1 MLPADV
7 TLAPATEPDFALL
20 RELAG
25 TIWRQHY
32 AAIISVAQIDY
43 MLAGRFSDEALREH
57 TQAADRWLEVL
68 WVSGTPVGYCA
79 YELAD
84 MDGDQAT
91 PAAMKLGQLY
101 VLQSRR
107 GMGLG
112 RFMLGHVGGRALELG
127 RRVLWLQVN
136 KRNTA
141 AIGFYTAARFEVVR
155 EAVFEIGGGFVMDD
169 YVMAKPL

>member
-1 MLPADV
+1 MPPADV
-7 TLAPATEPDFALL
+7 TLAPVTEPDFPVL

-32 AAIISVAQIDY
+32 AGIISAAQIDY

-57 TQAADRWLEVL
+57 VQAADRWLEL
-68 WVSGTPVGYCA
+68 LRDSGTLVGYCG
-79 YELAD
+79 YELASI
-84 MDGDQAT
+84 DGEGRTAAT
-91 PAAMKLGQLY
+91 MKVGQLY
-101 VLQSRR
+101 VLGFHR

-112 RFMLGHVGGRALELG
+112 RFMLAHVEGRSRELG

-136 KRNTA
+136 KQNTG
-141 AIGFYTAARFEVVR
+141 AIGFYRAAGFEVVR

-169 YVMAKPL
+169 YVMAKRL